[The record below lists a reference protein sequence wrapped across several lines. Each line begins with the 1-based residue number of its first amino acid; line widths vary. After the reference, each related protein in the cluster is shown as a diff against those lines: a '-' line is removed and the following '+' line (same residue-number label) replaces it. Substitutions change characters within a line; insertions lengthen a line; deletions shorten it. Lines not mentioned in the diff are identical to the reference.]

1 MFPFF
6 DIPKIVSHFK
16 ILEKLAEGGMGDVYL
31 AYDEKLKR
39 NVVLKFLRKDLNFN
53 EIAKERFKREA
64 YVLSN
69 LEHPNICRIYDLL
82 EEGEKNI
89 IVLELI
95 KGKTLKEIL
104 KENPNWNARIDISL
118 QICDALRV
126 VHKKGIIHRDLK
138 PANILISEDR
148 IVKVLDFGLAGI
160 VREEEIKSKINM
172 QKINPEIEEEKTY
185 ILESF
190 FNFNEKFKTRA
201 GTVMGTLEFMSP
213 EQAKGENLTTLSD
226 IYSFGLILQE
236 IFTGRPAFKGG
247 KDLKEML
254 KNAQRGET
262 YPPEGIDKDLKRL
275 IVRMKDINPEQRPT
289 AEDVYEKLLWISQK
303 PKRKLKKIIYILFT
317 FFILIFALSMVFFN
331 LKILEEKKKVQREE
345 KLSKYVSEFL
355 ERIFEVS
362 DPYKSKGAE
371 VTAKEI
377 LEDATKKIQFEFK
390 GDLKIKNSLEETL
403 GLIYLRLGLIEKA
416 EPFLL
421 SSFKNSKNL
430 YGEDDIRYANSMK
443 NLAFLYKVKGNFK
456 KAESLYLGA
465 LNIYK
470 KSLKEN
476 SLEVAKVLND
486 TGEFY
491 RVMGNYKKS
500 EEFLKRSL
508 KIFQETLGIYNEEVT
523 TCLNNLAILY
533 EMKKE
538 YGKAENIYKRILSID
553 EKILGKNHPNFAID
567 LVNLAEFYRVQ
578 KKFEEAEDLLLKAIK
593 IDENVF
599 GKNHFSYAT
608 DINNLAAIYYEKKDF
623 QRAKALYKEA
633 MEIWEKVLGREHYF
647 SGLVKRNLGLIYF
660 EEGKYKDAE
669 ILYKEALFILQ
680 KTFPQ
685 NHPYIEKVKKNI
697 SDLEVKIKK

>member
-6 DIPKIVSHFK
+6 EIPKVVSHFK

-53 EIAKERFKREA
+53 EIAKARFKREA
-64 YVLSN
+64 YVLSS

-104 KENPNWNARIDISL
+104 KENPSWNLKVNISL

-138 PANILISEDR
+138 PANILISEEG

-160 VREEEIKSKINM
+160 VREEEIKFKINREM
-172 QKINPEIEEEKTY
+172 LSTEIGEEKTY
-185 ILESF
+185 ILENF
-190 FNFNEKFKTRA
+190 FNGNLKTRA
-201 GTVMGTLEFMSP
+201 GTIMGTLEFMSP

-236 IFTGRPAFKGG
+236 IFTGKPAFKGG
-247 KDLKEML
+247 KNLKEML
-254 KNAQRGET
+254 QNAQKGET
-262 YPPEGIDKDLKRL
+262 YSAEGIDRDLKRL
-275 IVRMKDINPEQRPT
+275 IERMKDISPEQRPT
-289 AEDVYEKLLWISQK
+289 AEDVYEKLIWISQK
-303 PKRKLKKIIYILFT
+303 PKRKLKKIIYVLFT
-317 FFILIFALSMVFFN
+317 FFILTFALLMVFFN

-345 KLSKYVSEFL
+345 KLSKYISEFL
-355 ERIFEVS
+355 EGIFEVS

-421 SSFKNSKNL
+421 SSFKNSKSL
-430 YGEDDIRYANSMK
+430 YGEEDVKYANSMK
-443 NLAFLYKVKGNFK
+443 NLGYFYKVKGNFK

-465 LNIYK
+465 LEIYK
-470 KSLKEN
+470 KSLGKN

-500 EEFLKRSL
+500 EDFLKRSL
-508 KIFQETLGIYNEEVT
+508 KIFQETLGFYNEEVT

-533 EMKKE
+533 EIKKE

-553 EKILGKNHPNFAID
+553 EKILGQNHPSFAVD
-567 LVNLAEFYRVQ
+567 LVNLAELYRVQ

-593 IDENVF
+593 IDEKVF
-599 GKNHFSYAT
+599 GQNHFSYAT

-623 QRAKALYKEA
+623 QRAKSLYKEA
-633 MEIWEKVLGREHYF
+633 LGIWEKFLGKDHYLY
-647 SGLVKRNLGLIYF
+647 GLVKRNLGLIYF
-660 EEGKYKDAE
+660 EEGKYKDAK

-685 NHPYIEKVKKNI
+685 NHPYIEKVKKNL
-697 SDLEVKIKK
+697 LEVEAKIKN